1 MAGQGSRALIHEGD
15 QAVKLREEHVKA
27 VGGCAPCEFE
37 PVPGEVATEGG
48 ASVRV
53 VDESKS
59 AWIGIELVDRKGRAV
74 PNEPYEV
81 TLPDGRP
88 VTGTLDRAGKVRIEG
103 IDPGT
108 CTVTFPRI
116 DRRDFVEA

>member
-1 MAGQGSRALIHEGD
+1 MIHAGD
-15 QAVKLREEHVKA
+15 QSVKLREEHVNA
-27 VGGCAPCEFE
+27 VGGCAPCEFA
-37 PVPGEVATEGG
+37 PVPGEVPAEGG

-53 VDESKS
+53 VDESKP
-59 AWIGIELVDRKGRAV
+59 AWIGIELVDREGRAV

-103 IDPGT
+103 IDPAT